1 MNEKQSLESTDYD
14 VNTAGAVD
22 KRLEAVKK
30 DAIFLHAIGW
40 IFTIIATIW
49 MYVFGCCDPSEMT
62 YFLGM
67 PLWISGAILIYLVMF
82 VIGMIYVS
90 RWEEFPLTARFKKN
104 GGDKK

>member
-22 KRLEAVKK
+22 KRLEAGKK

-49 MYVFGCCDPSEMT
+49 ASHASMSVFSSRT
-62 YFLGM
+62 
-67 PLWISGAILIYLVMF
+67 ISGDSDTVCL
-82 VIGMIYVS
+82 MIISAESLS
-90 RWEEFPLTARFKKN
+90 RT
-104 GGDKK
+104 D